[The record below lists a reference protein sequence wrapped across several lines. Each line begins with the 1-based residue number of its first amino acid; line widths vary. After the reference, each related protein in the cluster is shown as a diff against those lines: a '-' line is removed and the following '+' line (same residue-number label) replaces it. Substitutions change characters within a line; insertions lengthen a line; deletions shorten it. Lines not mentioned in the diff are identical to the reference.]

1 MSFTGRDQT
10 FLAKTLANANGFFP
24 ELSLGDFQR
33 QYRVPANLAP
43 ETVEQQLINAMG
55 EINQAL
61 AARAIVWQ
69 AQGMGT
75 LADLATAEGNTLVA
89 FYFTAVY
96 SRAKAWL
103 LRDYQT
109 FSRRDVAEDA
119 TQEGE
124 AIYKALMVR
133 SNAALRRLE
142 GRSPHLTVELM

>member
-1 MSFTGRDQT
+1 MSFTGRTET

-24 ELSLGDFQR
+24 ELSLGDFQK
-33 QYRVPANLAP
+33 QYRVPANLAQ

-55 EINQAL
+55 EVNQAL
-61 AARAIVWQ
+61 EERATVWQ

-75 LADLATAEGNTLVA
+75 LAELATAEGKTLVA

-109 FSRRDVAEDA
+109 FSRRDVADDS

-124 AIYKALMVR
+124 DIYRALMVR

-142 GRSPHLTVELM
+142 GRSPHLTVELL